1 MGFLKKLFRTK
12 SEITIQNFNEKLNLG
27 NYFYLMN
34 YKEHY
39 EEFLEGLENEERV
52 IAELFVFRA
61 WTTQLGF
68 RFFSSQPEISEKII
82 ESIIA
87 QGKQLGKEMLKMMEQ
102 VDIEKETNLEYMDL
116 IDSRWQ
122 AFDKA
127 FIDNKS
133 SELPIPTRQICGQL
147 TEFCDIHDPTKFV
160 WICTDFIAHLNQIKE
175 TAIEE
180 ELFK

>member
-1 MGFLKKLFRTK
+1 
-12 SEITIQNFNEKLNLG
+12 
-27 NYFYLMN
+27 MN

-39 EEFLEGLENEERV
+39 EEFLEEVENEKKV

-68 RFFSSQPEISEKII
+68 RLFSSQPEISERII

-87 QGKQLGKEMLKMMEQ
+87 QGKQLGKGMLNMMEQ
-102 VDIEKETNLEYMDL
+102 VDIENETNLEYMDL

-147 TEFCDIHDPTKFV
+147 TEFCGIQDPAKFV

-175 TAIEE
+175 SAIENQ
-180 ELFK
+180 LLK